1 MSYQKRIKKFNIINI
16 KSAAGISLVSAL
28 GLLLVSRLLWLE
40 PAYGQPGN
48 LSPQLAQLDS
58 QLPEE
63 IRVALKAAENN
74 LKLPEGKKYDEALGP
89 ALPAI

>member
-1 MSYQKRIKKFNIINI
+1 MSHQKKIKKFNITNI
-16 KSAAGISLVSAL
+16 KAAAAISLVSAL
-28 GLLLVSRLLWLE
+28 GLLLVSSLFCLK

-63 IRVALKAAENN
+63 IRVALKAAEDN
-74 LKLPEGKKYDEALGP
+74 LKLPEGKK
-89 ALPAI
+89 